1 MSKLK
6 RRKFKRFELVSNK
19 TGVRVVTKDVNKLS
33 NIELS
38 YGIYTL
44 KEKGLK
50 EPLTEKGE

>member
-1 MSKLK
+1 MNRL
-6 RRKFKRFELVSNK
+6 KRFELVSNK
-19 TGVRVVTKDVNKLS
+19 TGIRVVTKDVNKLS

-50 EPLTEKGE
+50 ETLTEKGE

>member
-1 MSKLK
+1 MNRL
-6 RRKFKRFELVSNK
+6 KRFELVSNK